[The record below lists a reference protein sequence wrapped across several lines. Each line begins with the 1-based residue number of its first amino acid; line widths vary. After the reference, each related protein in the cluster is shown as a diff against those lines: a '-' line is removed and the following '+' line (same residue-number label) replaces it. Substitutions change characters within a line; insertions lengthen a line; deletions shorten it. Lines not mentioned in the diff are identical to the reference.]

1 MRNDL
6 QTVDLA
12 HIYILYIYQP
22 AGGYILYTTVA
33 GLKKKGSDS
42 YIRNPDHLK
51 SMGDLQDPKLEVRK
65 RTIFLAIF
73 CGDIPLRRPQK

>member
-6 QTVDLA
+6 QTVDIA
-12 HIYILYIYQP
+12 HIYISTYWKV
-22 AGGYILYTTVA
+22 YTTVA
-33 GLKKKGSDS
+33 GLKKRSSDT

-73 CGDIPLRRPQK
+73 CGDIP